1 MSIDTNELKKLSPE
15 QRVKRLKEMEEQRKK
30 ETVEIEALIKK
41 SMNEAKN
48 DRIAEKVAP
57 PPRQVDITKLFT
69 EEEKEWKTQDK
80 RQAQALEEQAG
91 IKYLAD
97 SPYKSGGNFQQQIAQ
112 DYSSLKKMM
121 EGYISPGGLSGSQ
134 IEQLDRMEQRLGMTS
149 YQTNAQSE
157 KMAIMMSGSR
167 EALHRI
173 KKYAGIE

>member
-1 MSIDTNELKKLSPE
+1 MALDTDELKKLSPE

-30 ETVEIEALIKK
+30 EVGEIETLIKK

-69 EEEKEWKTQDK
+69 EEEKEWKHQE
-80 RQAQALEEQAG
+80 RRQALEEQAG

-97 SPYKSGGNFQQQIAQ
+97 TNYKASGNIQQQVAQ
-112 DYSSLKKMM
+112 DYSSLKKMLD
-121 EGYISPGGLSGSQ
+121 GYVSPGGLSGSQ
-134 IEQLDRMEQRLGMTS
+134 IDQLDKMEQRLGIAS

-157 KMAIMMSGSR
+157 KMAVMMSGSR